1 MYARNGTRDVCFV
14 YPRVFNF
21 HFIINDDENARR
33 QLLFSPFKF
42 LFSAKFQK
50 KQKKTKPTKTKQQSE
65 IYSGLI
71 TSWIMT
77 KKKGISS
84 NVSHVKCCRIFL
96 WTRRTFV
103 QQQQQQNLAT
113 TNCE

>member
-42 LFSAKFQK
+42 
-50 KQKKTKPTKTKQQSE
+50 
-65 IYSGLI
+65 
-71 TSWIMT
+71 
-77 KKKGISS
+77 
-84 NVSHVKCCRIFL
+84 
-96 WTRRTFV
+96 
-103 QQQQQQNLAT
+103 
-113 TNCE
+113 